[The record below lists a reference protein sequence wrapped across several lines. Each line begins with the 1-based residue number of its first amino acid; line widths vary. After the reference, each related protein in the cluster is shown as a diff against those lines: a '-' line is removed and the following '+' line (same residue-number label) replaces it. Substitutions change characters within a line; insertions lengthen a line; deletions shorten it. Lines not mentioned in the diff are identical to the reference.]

1 MKRKTCLSF
10 LVILILLSQCSKNNE
25 RGETTATKSTI
36 NWDTPLILSTIDW
49 TRCAAPSCY
58 QHTTLIM
65 EGLYKL
71 LFENG
76 DWELEAAL
84 AENSEQSKNIFTIE
98 IKKNIR
104 WTDGNELV
112 ADDFVQAW
120 KNNLKERAVLERFPN
135 WKNAKIQATN
145 PHQIKIETD
154 RPQPDLLRALA
165 HPLFFPRPKKSKGP
179 PATLGP
185 FVFQGDTPG
194 ADGKKCLTYL
204 TNPSFRRPSPSVG
217 KIHICTASAQT
228 SSVPAVLSEQIELAG
243 PLTSQA
249 GLEASSGQRLQ
260 AMPTHVHW
268 AASNYVVNG
277 SNSSPLW
284 ALLAGIDWEE
294 PRQLASP
301 HFLPC
306 KGNRLCL
313 STDMPASSS
322 QSGTPTPLL
331 VTREAKSDQAKA
343 YLENIVAQWRA
354 LYQGR
359 IQSEGRRAP
368 QFPAEPSALVAILS
382 YKTDPFASPYP
393 SMELFAACQAAEV
406 PKGVDATIRWSRVA
420 RPVTLVDSEVRKF
433 ESRLFKAMKCVPLA
447 VEAQLYLKGP
457 SINGMAWTALG
468 TWDFSG
474 ASLPRR
480 PLRDRPADPS
490 GG

>member
-10 LVILILLSQCSKNNE
+10 LVILILLSHCSKNSE
-25 RGETTATKSTI
+25 RVETIATKSTI
-36 NWDTPLILSTIDW
+36 NWDTPLVLSTIDW
-49 TRCAAPSCY
+49 TKCAAPSCH

-71 LFENG
+71 LYKNG
-76 DWELEAAL
+76 DWELEPAL
-84 AENSEQSKNIFTIE
+84 AENSELSKNIFSIE

-104 WTDGNELV
+104 WTDGAELV
-112 ADDFVQAW
+112 ADDFVPSW
-120 KNNLKERAVLERFPN
+120 KNILRDRAALERFPN
-135 WKNAKIQATN
+135 WKGAKIQATN
-145 PHQIKIETD
+145 PHQITIETD

-165 HPLFFPRPKKSKGP
+165 HPLFFPRPKKSKGS

-185 FVFQGDTPG
+185 FIFQADTPS
-194 ADGKKCLTYL
+194 ADRKKCLTYL
-204 TNPSFRRPSPSVG
+204 PNPSYRNPSPSVG
-217 KIHICTASAQT
+217 KIHICTGSPQT
-228 SSVPAVLSEQIELAG
+228 SSVPAVLSEQVELAG

-249 GLEASSGQRLQ
+249 GLEASAGQRLQ
-260 AMPTHVHW
+260 AVPTQMHW
-268 AASNYVVNG
+268 ASSNYVVNG

-284 ALLAGIDWEE
+284 ALLAGLDWEE

-313 STDMPASSS
+313 STDIPASAPKR
-322 QSGTPTPLL
+322 GTPPPLL
-331 VTREAKSDQAKA
+331 VTREARSGQAKA
-343 YLENIVAQWRA
+343 YSENIVAQWRA

-359 IQSEGRRAP
+359 IQNEVRRAL
-368 QFPAEPSALVAILS
+368 QFPAEPFALIAILP
-382 YKTDPFASPYP
+382 YQTDPFASPYP
-393 SMELFAACQAAEV
+393 SLDLFAACQAAEV

-420 RPVTLVDSEVRKF
+420 RPVALSDSEVRKF
-433 ESRLFKAMKCVPLA
+433 ESRLFKTMKCVPLA
-447 VEAQLYLKGP
+447 VEAQLYLKAP
-457 SINGMAWTALG
+457 SIEGMAWTALG

-480 PLRDRPADPS
+480 PLRDARSNPS